1 MSRGRTGFTATVA
14 PLAWLISVGGRA
26 EFVALLT
33 PVAARFISLLTYLY
47 VSLAEEIKRVLL
59 EHPEILVEV
68 LTAKPEIVY
77 EALARLM
84 PWQNLATK
92 DDLRRLEE
100 KIATKDDLRRV
111 EERIGKLEDRV
122 EGLEERLDMVEEKM
136 ATKEELR
143 AVETSLREEIRRVE
157 TSLREEIGRVEES
170 LREDMRRL
178 WLALNALGARWG
190 VFSEDAFRSGVRELL
205 RDAGYVV
212 ERWVYYDDRG
222 YVYGYPSEVE
232 LDIIIKDGRTLAVEI
247 TSALKRGD
255 LQQIKRKVE
264 LFSAVT
270 GRGVDAVYVITP
282 FIHDRNPDAVIA
294 VANAMGIVVVW
305 PRP

>member
-1 MSRGRTGFTATVA
+1 M
-14 PLAWLISVGGRA
+14 
-26 EFVALLT
+26 
-33 PVAARFISLLTYLY
+33 ARFITLLPCLY
-47 VSLAEEIKRVLL
+47 VSLAEEIKRVLM
-59 EHPEILVEV
+59 ERPEILVEV

-92 DDLRRLEE
+92 EDLRRLEE
-100 KIATKDDLRRV
+100 KMATKDDL
-111 EERIGKLEDRV
+111 KK
-122 EGLEERLDMVEEKM
+122 LEERM

-143 AVETSLREEIRRVE
+143 AVEASLREEIRRVE
-157 TSLREEIGRVEES
+157 TSLREEIGKVEES

-205 RDAGYVV
+205 KDAGYAV
-212 ERWVYYDDRG
+212 ERWVYYDDKG

-255 LQQIKRKVE
+255 LQQIRRKVE
-264 LFSAVT
+264 LFSTVT
-270 GRGVDAVYVITP
+270 GRRVDAVYVITP
-282 FIHDRNPDAVIA
+282 FIHDRNPDAVAA
-294 VANAMGIVVVW
+294 VASSMGIVVVW

>member
-1 MSRGRTGFTATVA
+1 
-14 PLAWLISVGGRA
+14 
-26 EFVALLT
+26 
-33 PVAARFISLLTYLY
+33 LY
-47 VSLAEEIKRVLL
+47 VSLAEEIRRVLL

-100 KIATKDDLRRV
+100 KMATKDDLKR
-111 EERIGKLEDRV
+111 
-122 EGLEERLDMVEEKM
+122 LEEKVT
-136 ATKEELR
+136 TKEELR

-157 TSLREEIGRVEES
+157 TSLREEIGKVEES

-205 RDAGYVV
+205 RDAGYAV
-212 ERWVYYDDRG
+212 ERWIYYDDRG
-222 YVYGYPSEVE
+222 YVYSYPSEVE
-232 LDIIIKDGRTLAVEI
+232 LDVIIKDGRTLAVEI

-255 LQQIKRKVE
+255 LQQIRRKVE
-264 LFSAVT
+264 FFSTVT
-270 GRGVDAVYVITP
+270 GRRVDAVYVITP
-282 FIHDRNPDAVIA
+282 FIHDRNPDAVVA
-294 VANAMGIVVVW
+294 VASSMGITVVW

>member
-1 MSRGRTGFTATVA
+1 M
-14 PLAWLISVGGRA
+14 
-26 EFVALLT
+26 
-33 PVAARFISLLTYLY
+33 
-47 VSLAEEIKRVLL
+47 VSLAEEIKRVLM

-68 LTAKPEIVY
+68 LTAKPEVIY
-77 EALARLM
+77 EALAKLT

-92 DDLRRLEE
+92 DDLKRLEE
-100 KIATKDDLRRV
+100 KMATKEDLK
-111 EERIGKLEDRV
+111 KLEEKMATKEELKR
-122 EGLEERLDMVEEKM
+122 LEERVNSIEERMATKEDLKRLEERM

-143 AVETSLREEIRRVE
+143 AVETSLREDMRKVE
-157 TSLREEIGRVEES
+157 ASLREE
-170 LREDMRRL
+170 MRKL

-205 RDAGYVV
+205 KDAGYTVD
-212 ERWVYYDDRG
+212 RWVYYDDKG

-255 LQQIKRKVE
+255 LQQIRRKVE
-264 LFSAVT
+264 LFGMVT
-270 GRGVDAVYVITP
+270 SRRVDAVYVITP
-282 FIHDRNPDAVIA
+282 FIHDKNPDAVAA
-294 VANAMGIVVVW
+294 VASSMGINVVW

>member
-1 MSRGRTGFTATVA
+1 
-14 PLAWLISVGGRA
+14 
-26 EFVALLT
+26 
-33 PVAARFISLLTYLY
+33 LY

-77 EALARLM
+77 EALAKLM

-92 DDLRRLEE
+92 EDLRRLEE
-100 KIATKDDLRRV
+100 KMATKDDLRRV
-111 EERIGKLEDRV
+111 EESIGKLEERV
-122 EGLEERLDMVEEKM
+122 EGLEERLGMVEEKM
-136 ATKEELR
+136 ATKDELK
-143 AVETSLREEIRRVE
+143 RVE
-157 TSLREEIGRVEES
+157 TA
-170 LREDMRRL
+170 LREDLRRIE
-178 WLALNALGARWG
+178 LALNALGARWG
-190 VFSEDAFRSGVRELL
+190 VLSEDAFRSGVRELL
-205 RDAGYVV
+205 RDVGYAV
-212 ERWVYYDDRG
+212 ERWIYYDDRG

-232 LDIIIKDGRTLAVEI
+232 LDIIIRDGRTFAVEI

-270 GRGVDAVYVITP
+270 GRKLDAVYVITP

>member
-1 MSRGRTGFTATVA
+1 
-14 PLAWLISVGGRA
+14 
-26 EFVALLT
+26 
-33 PVAARFISLLTYLY
+33 
-47 VSLAEEIKRVLL
+47 
-59 EHPEILVEV
+59 
-68 LTAKPEIVY
+68 
-77 EALARLM
+77 LM

-92 DDLRRLEE
+92 EDLRRLEE
-100 KIATKDDLRRV
+100 KMATKDDLRRV
-111 EERIGKLEDRV
+111 EESIGKLEERV
-122 EGLEERLDMVEEKM
+122 EGLEERIGMVEEKM

-157 TSLREEIGRVEES
+157 TSLREEIGKVEES

-205 RDAGYVV
+205 RNAGYTVD
-212 ERWVYYDDRG
+212 RWVYYDDRG

-232 LDIIIKDGRTLAVEI
+232 LDVVVRDGGTFAVEI
-247 TSALKRGD
+247 TSALRRGD

-270 GRGVDAVYVITP
+270 GRRVDAVYVITP

-294 VANAMGIVVVW
+294 VANAMGITVVW
-305 PRP
+305 PKP

>member
-1 MSRGRTGFTATVA
+1 M
-14 PLAWLISVGGRA
+14 
-26 EFVALLT
+26 
-33 PVAARFISLLTYLY
+33 
-47 VSLAEEIKRVLL
+47 SLAEEIKRVLL

-77 EALARLM
+77 EALAKLM

-92 DDLRRLEE
+92 DDLRRVEESIGRLEE
-100 KIATKDDLRRV
+100 RV
-111 EERIGKLEDRV
+111 K
-122 EGLEERLDMVEEKM
+122 GLEERLGMVEEKM
-136 ATKEELR
+136 ATKEELK
-143 AVETSLREEIRRVE
+143 RVE
-157 TSLREEIGRVEES
+157 AS
-170 LREDMRRL
+170 LREDLRGVEKSLKEDLRRVE
-178 WLALNALGARWG
+178 LALNALGARWG

-205 RDAGYVV
+205 RDAGYTVD
-212 ERWVYYDDRG
+212 RWVYYDDRG

-232 LDIIIKDGRTLAVEI
+232 LDVVVRDGGTFAVEI
-247 TSALKRGD
+247 TSSLRRGD

-270 GRGVDAVYVITP
+270 GRRVDAVYVITP

-294 VANAMGIVVVW
+294 VANAMGITVVW

>member
-1 MSRGRTGFTATVA
+1 
-14 PLAWLISVGGRA
+14 
-26 EFVALLT
+26 
-33 PVAARFISLLTYLY
+33 

-59 EHPEILVEV
+59 ERPEILVEV

-77 EALARLM
+77 EALAKLM

-92 DDLRRLEE
+92 DDL
-100 KIATKDDLRRV
+100 K
-111 EERIGKLEDRV
+111 KL
-122 EGLEERLDMVEEKM
+122 EEKM

-143 AVETSLREEIRRVE
+143 RVEASLRNDLRRVE
-157 TSLREEIGRVEES
+157 
-170 LREDMRRL
+170 
-178 WLALNALGARWG
+178 LALNALGARWG
-190 VFSEDAFRSGVRELL
+190 VLSEDAFRSGVRELL
-205 RDAGYVV
+205 RDAGYTV

-232 LDIIIKDGRTLAVEI
+232 LDVVVRDGGTFAVEI
-247 TSALKRGD
+247 TSALRRGD

-270 GRGVDAVYVITP
+270 GRRVDAVYVITP

-294 VANAMGIVVVW
+294 VANAMGITVVW

>member
-1 MSRGRTGFTATVA
+1 M
-14 PLAWLISVGGRA
+14 
-26 EFVALLT
+26 
-33 PVAARFISLLTYLY
+33 
-47 VSLAEEIKRVLL
+47 VSLAGEIKRVLM

-68 LTAKPEIVY
+68 LTAKPEIIY
-77 EALARLM
+77 EALAKLM

-100 KIATKDDLRRV
+100 RMATKDDLK
-111 EERIGKLEDRV
+111 KLEEKMATKEELKR
-122 EGLEERLDMVEEKM
+122 LEERVNSIEERMATKEDLKRLEERM

-143 AVETSLREEIRRVE
+143 AVETSLREEIRK
-157 TSLREEIGRVEES
+157 
-170 LREDMRRL
+170 L

-205 RDAGYVV
+205 KDAGYTVD
-212 ERWVYYDDRG
+212 RWVYYDDKG

-255 LQQIKRKVE
+255 LQQIRRKVE
-264 LFSAVT
+264 LFSTVT
-270 GRGVDAVYVITP
+270 GRRVDAVYVITP
-282 FIHDRNPDAVIA
+282 FIHDRNPDAVEA
-294 VANAMGIVVVW
+294 VASSMGIIIVW
-305 PRP
+305 PKP

>member
-1 MSRGRTGFTATVA
+1 M
-14 PLAWLISVGGRA
+14 
-26 EFVALLT
+26 
-33 PVAARFISLLTYLY
+33 
-47 VSLAEEIKRVLL
+47 AEEIKRVLM

-68 LTAKPEIVY
+68 LTAKPEVIY
-77 EALARLM
+77 EALAKLT

-92 DDLRRLEE
+92 DDLKRLEE
-100 KIATKDDLRRV
+100 KMATKEDLK
-111 EERIGKLEDRV
+111 KLEEKMATKEELKR
-122 EGLEERLDMVEEKM
+122 LEERVNSIEERMATKEDLKRLEEKM

-143 AVETSLREEIRRVE
+143 AVETSLREDMRKVE
-157 TSLREEIGRVEES
+157 AS

-205 RDAGYVV
+205 KDAGYTVD
-212 ERWVYYDDRG
+212 RWVYYDDKG

-232 LDIIIKDGRTLAVEI
+232 LDIVIKDGRTLAVEI

-255 LQQIKRKVE
+255 LQQIRRKVE
-264 LFSAVT
+264 LFGMVT
-270 GRGVDAVYVITP
+270 SRRVDAVYVITP
-282 FIHDRNPDAVIA
+282 FIHDKNPDAVAA
-294 VANAMGIVVVW
+294 VASSMGINVVW

>member
-1 MSRGRTGFTATVA
+1 M
-14 PLAWLISVGGRA
+14 
-26 EFVALLT
+26 
-33 PVAARFISLLTYLY
+33 
-47 VSLAEEIKRVLL
+47 VSLAEEIRRVLM

-68 LTAKPEIVY
+68 LTAKPEIIY
-77 EALARLM
+77 EALAKLM

-92 DDLRRLEE
+92 DDLRKLEE
-100 KIATKDDLRRV
+100 RMATKDDLK
-111 EERIGKLEDRV
+111 KLEEKMATKEELKR
-122 EGLEERLDMVEEKM
+122 LEERVNSIEERMATKEDLKRLEERM

-143 AVETSLREEIRRVE
+143 AVETSLREEIRK
-157 TSLREEIGRVEES
+157 
-170 LREDMRRL
+170 L

-205 RDAGYVV
+205 KDAGYTVD
-212 ERWVYYDDRG
+212 RWVYYDDKG

-255 LQQIKRKVE
+255 LQQIRRKVE

-270 GRGVDAVYVITP
+270 GRRIDAVYVITP
-282 FIHDRNPDAVIA
+282 FIHDKNPDAVAA
-294 VANAMGIVVVW
+294 VASSMGINVVW

>member
-1 MSRGRTGFTATVA
+1 M
-14 PLAWLISVGGRA
+14 
-26 EFVALLT
+26 
-33 PVAARFISLLTYLY
+33 
-47 VSLAEEIKRVLL
+47 SLAEEIKRVLM

-68 LTAKPEIVY
+68 LTAKPEVIY
-77 EALARLM
+77 EALAKLT

-92 DDLRRLEE
+92 DDLKRLEE
-100 KIATKDDLRRV
+100 KMATKEDLK
-111 EERIGKLEDRV
+111 KLEEKMATKEELKR
-122 EGLEERLDMVEEKM
+122 LEERVNSIEERMATKEDLKRLEERM

-143 AVETSLREEIRRVE
+143 AVETSLREDMRKVE
-157 TSLREEIGRVEES
+157 AS

-190 VFSEDAFRSGVRELL
+190 VFSEDAFRNGVRELL
-205 RDAGYVV
+205 KDAGYTVD
-212 ERWVYYDDRG
+212 RWVYYDDKG

-232 LDIIIKDGRTLAVEI
+232 LNIVIKDGRTLAVEI

-255 LQQIKRKVE
+255 LQQIRRKVE

-270 GRGVDAVYVITP
+270 GKRVDAIYVVTP
-282 FIHDRNPDAVIA
+282 FIHDKNPDAVAA
-294 VANAMGIVVVW
+294 VASSMGINVVW

>member
-1 MSRGRTGFTATVA
+1 
-14 PLAWLISVGGRA
+14 
-26 EFVALLT
+26 
-33 PVAARFISLLTYLY
+33 LY
-47 VSLAEEIKRVLL
+47 VSLAEEIRRVLL

-84 PWQNLATK
+84 PWQNLVTK

-100 KIATKDDLRRV
+100 RMATKDDLKR
-111 EERIGKLEDRV
+111 
-122 EGLEERLDMVEEKM
+122 LEEKV

-157 TSLREEIGRVEES
+157 TSLREEIGKVEES

-205 RDAGYVV
+205 RDAGYAV
-212 ERWVYYDDRG
+212 ERWIYYDDRG

-232 LDIIIKDGRTLAVEI
+232 LDVVVRDGRTFAVEI
-247 TSALKRGD
+247 TSSLRRGD
-255 LQQIKRKVE
+255 LQQVKRKVE

-270 GRGVDAVYVITP
+270 GRKVDAVYVITP

-294 VANAMGIVVVW
+294 VANAIGITVVW
-305 PRP
+305 PKP

>member
-1 MSRGRTGFTATVA
+1 M
-14 PLAWLISVGGRA
+14 
-26 EFVALLT
+26 
-33 PVAARFISLLTYLY
+33 
-47 VSLAEEIKRVLL
+47 SLAEEIKRVLL
-59 EHPEILVEV
+59 ERPEILVEV

-77 EALARLM
+77 EALAKLM

-100 KIATKDDLRRV
+100 RMATKDDLRRV
-111 EERIGKLEDRV
+111 EESIGKLEERV
-122 EGLEERLDMVEEKM
+122 EGLEERLGMVEEKM
-136 ATKEELR
+136 ATKEELK
-143 AVETSLREEIRRVE
+143 RVE
-157 TSLREEIGRVEES
+157 AS
-170 LREDMRRL
+170 LREDLRRVE
-178 WLALNALGARWG
+178 LALNALGARWG
-190 VFSEDAFRSGVRELL
+190 VLSEDAFRSGVRELL
-205 RDAGYVV
+205 RDAGYAV
-212 ERWVYYDDRG
+212 ERWIYYDDRG

-232 LDIIIKDGRTLAVEI
+232 LDVVVRDGRTFAVEI

-270 GRGVDAVYVITP
+270 GRKVDAVYVITP

-294 VANAMGIVVVW
+294 VANAMGITVVW

>member
-1 MSRGRTGFTATVA
+1 M
-14 PLAWLISVGGRA
+14 
-26 EFVALLT
+26 
-33 PVAARFISLLTYLY
+33 
-47 VSLAEEIKRVLL
+47 SLAEEIKRVLL
-59 EHPEILVEV
+59 ERPEILVEV

-77 EALARLM
+77 EALAKLM

-92 DDLRRLEE
+92 DDLRR
-100 KIATKDDLRRV
+100 V
-111 EERIGKLEDRV
+111 EESIGKLEERV
-122 EGLEERLDMVEEKM
+122 KEFEERLGMVEEKM

-143 AVETSLREEIRRVE
+143 AVETSLREEIRMVE
-157 TSLREEIGRVEES
+157 TSLREEIGKVEES

-190 VFSEDAFRSGVRELL
+190 VFSEDAFRGGVRELL
-205 RDAGYVV
+205 RDAGYAVD
-212 ERWVYYDDRG
+212 RWIYYDDRG

-232 LDIIIKDGRTLAVEI
+232 LDVIIRDGRTLAVEI
-247 TSALKRGD
+247 TSALRRGD

-270 GRGVDAVYVITP
+270 GRRVDAVYVITP
-282 FIHDRNPDAVIA
+282 FIHDKNPDAVIA
-294 VANAMGIVVVW
+294 VANAMGITVVW

>member
-1 MSRGRTGFTATVA
+1 M
-14 PLAWLISVGGRA
+14 
-26 EFVALLT
+26 
-33 PVAARFISLLTYLY
+33 
-47 VSLAEEIKRVLL
+47 SLAEEIKRVLL

-77 EALARLM
+77 EALAKLT

-100 KIATKDDLRRV
+100 KMATKEDLK
-111 EERIGKLEDRV
+111 KL
-122 EGLEERLDMVEEKM
+122 EEKM

-157 TSLREEIGRVEES
+157 TSLRE
-170 LREDMRRL
+170 DMRRL

-190 VFSEDAFRSGVRELL
+190 VLSEDAFRDGVRELL
-205 RDAGYVV
+205 KDAGYAV
-212 ERWVYYDDRG
+212 ERWVYYDDKG

-232 LDIIIKDGRTLAVEI
+232 LDIIIRDGRTLAVEI

-255 LQQIKRKVE
+255 LQQIKRKVA
-264 LFSAVT
+264 LFSTVT
-270 GRGVDAVYVITP
+270 GRRVDVVYVITP
-282 FIHDRNPDAVIA
+282 FIHDRNPDGVAA
-294 VANAMGIVVVW
+294 VASSMGIIVVW
-305 PRP
+305 PKP

>member
-1 MSRGRTGFTATVA
+1 M
-14 PLAWLISVGGRA
+14 
-26 EFVALLT
+26 
-33 PVAARFISLLTYLY
+33 
-47 VSLAEEIKRVLL
+47 SLAEEIKRVLL
-59 EHPEILVEV
+59 ERPEILVEV

-77 EALARLM
+77 EALAKLM

-100 KIATKDDLRRV
+100 KMATKDDLK
-111 EERIGKLEDRV
+111 KL
-122 EGLEERLDMVEEKM
+122 EEKM
-136 ATKEELR
+136 AIKEELK

-157 TSLREEIGRVEES
+157 TSLREEIGNVEES

-178 WLALNALGARWG
+178 SLALNALGARWG
-190 VFSEDAFRSGVRELL
+190 VFNEDAFRSGVRELL
-205 RDAGYVV
+205 KDAWYAV
-212 ERWVYYDDRG
+212 ERWIYYDDRG

-232 LDIIIKDGRTLAVEI
+232 LDVIRDGRTLAVEI

-255 LQQIKRKVE
+255 LQQIRRKVE
-264 LFSAVT
+264 FFSTVT
-270 GRGVDAVYVITP
+270 GRRVDAVYVITP

-294 VANAMGIVVVW
+294 VANAMGITVVW

>member
-1 MSRGRTGFTATVA
+1 
-14 PLAWLISVGGRA
+14 
-26 EFVALLT
+26 
-33 PVAARFISLLTYLY
+33 
-47 VSLAEEIKRVLL
+47 VSLADEIKRVLM
-59 EHPEILVEV
+59 ERPEILVEV

-92 DDLRRLEE
+92 DDLKKLEEKMATKEELKRLEE
-100 KIATKDDLRRV
+100 RV
-111 EERIGKLEDRV
+111 NSIEER
-122 EGLEERLDMVEEKM
+122 M

-157 TSLREEIGRVEES
+157 TSLREEIGKVEES

-205 RDAGYVV
+205 KDAGYAVD
-212 ERWVYYDDRG
+212 RWVHYDDKG

-232 LDIIIKDGRTLAVEI
+232 LDIIIRDGRTLAVEI

-255 LQQIKRKVE
+255 LQQIRRKVE
-264 LFSAVT
+264 LFSTVT
-270 GRGVDAVYVITP
+270 GRRVDAVYVITP
-282 FIHDRNPDAVIA
+282 FIHDRNPDAVAA
-294 VANAMGIVVVW
+294 VASSMGIVVVW

>member
-1 MSRGRTGFTATVA
+1 MHSNGE
-14 PLAWLISVGGRA
+14 L
-26 EFVALLT
+26 
-33 PVAARFISLLTYLY
+33 
-47 VSLAEEIKRVLL
+47 VSLAEEIKRVLM

-68 LTAKPEIVY
+68 LTAKPEVIY
-77 EALARLM
+77 EALAKLT

-92 DDLRRLEE
+92 DDLKRLEE
-100 KIATKDDLRRV
+100 KMATKEDLK
-111 EERIGKLEDRV
+111 KLEEKMATKED
-122 EGLEERLDMVEEKM
+122 LKRLEEKM

-143 AVETSLREEIRRVE
+143 AVETSLREE
-157 TSLREEIGRVEES
+157 
-170 LREDMRRL
+170 MRKL

-190 VFSEDAFRSGVRELL
+190 VFSEDAFRNGVRELL
-205 RDAGYVV
+205 KDAGYTVD
-212 ERWVYYDDRG
+212 RWVYYDDKG

-255 LQQIKRKVE
+255 LQQIRRKVE

-270 GRGVDAVYVITP
+270 GRRIDAVYVITP
-282 FIHDRNPDAVIA
+282 FIHDKNPDAVAA
-294 VANAMGIVVVW
+294 VASSMGINVVW